1 MNEYERAWVRL
12 TQHLTDLRNSI
23 AYDFTGLRT
32 IEERERQVLLIRQ
45 IEHNMQTIEREEI
58 TRAKQPNKAEWERK
72 PEENYDDLLRIRK
85 NDAEGSD
92 GV

>member
-12 TQHLTDLRNSI
+12 TQRLIDLKNSI

-32 IEERERQVLLIRQ
+32 LKERERQMLLISQ

-58 TRAKQPNKAEWERK
+58 TRAKQPNKAEWERN
-72 PEENYDDLLRIRK
+72 PEGNYDNLVRIK
-85 NDAEGSD
+85 KGE
-92 GV
+92 